1 MVTGMT
7 VTGRIT
13 LEGVHER
20 VAQGVHGGDEWKR
33 SPQHA
38 GDGVTEA
45 LGGELHLPNSST
57 TTIVSSAAAKA
68 GTASRSSS
76 SSATP

>member
-1 MVTGMT
+1 MNG
-7 VTGRIT
+7 
-13 LEGVHER
+13 

-57 TTIVSSAAAKA
+57 TTIVSSAPAKA